1 MRFEVTPLVEADLAE
16 VVEMEE
22 ITGLNRWGYDA
33 YRRELLTNPGA
44 VMLVA
49 RPLDAGCGRRTLGYV
64 AAAVLFDEIHVN
76 NIATHPDYRR
86 LGIAR
91 ALMTAV
97 IDEGALRGV
106 KQCVLEVRASNQ
118 VAQELYFAFGF
129 IVNRRRKDY
138 YRMPTEDA
146 LEMLLDMR

>member
-1 MRFEVTPLVEADLAE
+1 MRFEITPLVEADLSE

-44 VMLVA
+44 AMYVA
-49 RPLDAGCGRRTLGYV
+49 RPLDPGCGRRTLGYV
-64 AAAVLFDEIHVN
+64 AAAVLYDEVHVN

-91 ALMTAV
+91 ALMATV
-97 IDEGALRGV
+97 IDEGAMRGA
-106 KQCVLEVRASNQ
+106 KHCVLEVRSSNT
-118 VAQELYFAFGF
+118 VAQSLYLEFGF